1 MDPWVLLFLV
11 LAAFVAAFIDS
22 IVGGGGVISLP
33 SLLLAGLPPHQALGT
48 NKLAATGASSMA
60 TVRYTQ
66 AGMVVLKL
74 ALGLI
79 PFAVLGSFLG
89 ATAVLQIEGRYVK
102 ALVMA
107 VMVLM
112 TVYVLVRKQFGHENR
127 FESITP
133 AAFALSAAFCL
144 LIGFYDGFLGPGTG
158 SMLLFVFLGVQG
170 FDFVRAAGH
179 GRVINFATNL
189 AALALFA
196 IRGVVDYAVGI
207 PMMVSMVA
215 GAYVGSHFGLRHGK
229 RWIKPLFVT
238 MTGLILLRLLQ
249 TTLWPGLLP

>member
-1 MDPWVLLFLV
+1 MELGVLALLV

-33 SLLLAGLPPHQALGT
+33 SLLIAGLPPHLALGT

-60 TVRYTQ
+60 TIRYTQ
-66 AGMVVLKL
+66 AGVVVLKL

-89 ATAVLQIEGRYVK
+89 AATVLRLDGRFIKTVVM
-102 ALVMA
+102 LVM
-107 VMVLM
+107 VVM
-112 TVYVLVRKQFGHENR
+112 TVYVLLRKQFGHENR
-127 FESITP
+127 FTTITRGQ
-133 AAFALSAAFCL
+133 FATSAALCL

-158 SMLLFVFLGVQG
+158 SLLLFVFLGVQG

-189 AALALFA
+189 AALTLFA
-196 IRGVVDYAVGI
+196 LRGVVDYRVGV
-207 PMMVSMVA
+207 PMMFSMMA

-229 RWIKPLFVT
+229 RWIKPLFVA
-238 MTGLILLRLLQ
+238 MTSVILLRLLQ
-249 TTLWPGLLP
+249 TTYWPTLLP